1 MIRIADSGFLIAL
14 LDRLDSFHCWA
25 KKVAEE
31 EEPPFLVC
39 EAVCAEVAAVTGT
52 PDPLL
57 QMLERGDLQLAF
69 SLVDELSAV
78 RKLTRKYRDQ
88 PMDLADACVVR
99 MSEIYRVCRVFTVD
113 RTDFTVY
120 RRWGTKAIPCVFPEE
135 RLK

>member
-1 MIRIADSGFLIAL
+1 MTRIADSGFLIAL
-14 LDRLDSFHCWA
+14 LDRLDSFHHWA

-52 PDPLL
+52 ADPLL

-69 SLVDELSAV
+69 SLADEFTAV
-78 RKLTRKYRDQ
+78 RKLTLKYRDQ
-88 PMDLADACVVR
+88 PMDVADGCVVR

-120 RRWGTKAIPCVFPEE
+120 RRWGTKIIPCVFP
-135 RLK
+135 